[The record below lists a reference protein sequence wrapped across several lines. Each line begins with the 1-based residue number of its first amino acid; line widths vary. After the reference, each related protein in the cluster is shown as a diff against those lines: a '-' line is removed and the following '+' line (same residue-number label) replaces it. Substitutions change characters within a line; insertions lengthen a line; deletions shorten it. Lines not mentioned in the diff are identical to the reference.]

1 MNTYFEQYE
10 FIAKH
15 TFVYARVSTAD
26 QTNDNQLLE
35 IEQAG
40 YETDTVYSDIVS
52 GKVPASERAEFSK
65 MLNTVTLTRKPKQ
78 LIVTKLDRL
87 GRDAIDIMTTVKR
100 FSEKGC
106 AVRVLQLGDL
116 DLAPSAGKLVLS
128 TLSAVAGMERDL
140 LIERTN
146 AGLARARAEGK
157 TLGRPKVT
165 NAKSAAEISDEL
177 DKGVSVSPI
186 AREEGVSRMTVMRIR
201 DAVYLSG

>member
-1 MNTYFEQYE
+1 M
-10 FIAKH
+10 H
-15 TFVYARVSTAD
+15 TFVYARVSTSD

-40 YETDTVYSDIVS
+40 YEADTVYTDTIS
-52 GKVPASERAEFSK
+52 GKVPADERPEFSK
-65 MLNTVTLTRKPKQ
+65 MLDTVTRTRKPKR

-100 FSEKGC
+100 FSEMGC

-116 DLAPSAGKLVLS
+116 DLASSAGKLVLS
-128 TLSAVAGMERDL
+128 TLSAVAEMERDL
-140 LIERTN
+140 LVERTN

-165 NAKSAAEISDEL
+165 NDKSASEIMGKLGEGL
-177 DKGVSVSPI
+177 SVAQV
-186 AREEGVSRMTVMRIR
+186 AREHDVSRMTVMRIR
-201 DAVYLSG
+201 DAA

>member
-1 MNTYFEQYE
+1 M
-10 FIAKH
+10 H

-40 YETDTVYSDIVS
+40 YDADTVYTDTVS
-52 GKVPASERAEFSK
+52 GKVPADERPEFSK
-65 MLNTVTLTRKPKQ
+65 MLDTVIRTRKPKR

-100 FSEKGC
+100 FSEMGC

-116 DLAPSAGKLVLS
+116 DLASSAGKLVLS
-128 TLSAVAGMERDL
+128 TLSAVAEMERDL
-140 LIERTN
+140 LVERTN
-146 AGLARARAEGK
+146 AGIARARAEGK

-165 NAKSAAEISDEL
+165 NEKSAAEISSKL
-177 DKGVSVSPI
+177 SNGVSVAQI
-186 AREEGVSRMTVMRIR
+186 AREHGVSRMTVMRIR
-201 DAVYLSG
+201 DVA

>member
-1 MNTYFEQYE
+1 MNTLFEHLG
-10 FIAKH
+10 FISMH
-15 TFVYARVSTAD
+15 TFVYARVSTSD

-40 YETDTVYSDIVS
+40 YEADTVYTDTIS
-52 GKVPASERAEFSK
+52 GKVPADKRPEFSK
-65 MLNTVTLTRKPKQ
+65 MLDTVTRTRKPKR

-100 FSEKGC
+100 FSEMGC

-116 DLAPSAGKLVLS
+116 DLASSAGKLVLS
-128 TLSAVAGMERDL
+128 TLSAVAEMERDL
-140 LIERTN
+140 LVERTN

-165 NAKSAAEISDEL
+165 NDKSAFEISKKL
-177 DKGVSVSPI
+177 HNGISVAQI
-186 AREEGVSRMTVMRIR
+186 AREHGVSRMTIMRIR
-201 DAVYLSG
+201 DAA